1 MVRIGHFA
9 LIAASCVAASLPVR
23 ADDQKPSP
31 VQPAFTP
38 RLNDMMVAT
47 QLRHFKLWYAGLV
60 QNWPLANY
68 ELTQIRVAIAD
79 VKRFYANNGGSNM
92 SAMTQAADDLED
104 AIKAKDSA
112 KFVTAYAKLTAGCN
126 ACHEQTGFGFI
137 KIREPRRR
145 SRPRRSAMSR
155 SPASDFACRFAAN
168 RRPFPAT
175 LATATKTLEEYGTD
189 KRLAYKAGGRAKV
202 AERRARRGRHAGV
215 SIRGQRLRTRSATY
229 RLE

>member
-1 MVRIGHFA
+1 MVRIRHFA
-9 LIAASCVAASLPVR
+9 LIVASWVAASLPVR
-23 ADDQKPSP
+23 ADDQKPAP
-31 VQPAFTP
+31 VQPAFAP

-79 VKRFYANNGGSNM
+79 AKRFYANNGGSNM
-92 SAMTQAADDLED
+92 SVMTQAADDLED

-137 KIREPRRR
+137 KIREPRL
-145 SRPRRSAMSR
+145 
-155 SPASDFACRFAAN
+155 SPLETS
-168 RRPFPAT
+168 PF
-175 LATATKTLEEYGTD
+175 TD
-189 KRLAYKAGGRAKV
+189 ESFSGK
-202 AERRARRGRHAGV
+202 
-215 SIRGQRLRTRSATY
+215 
-229 RLE
+229 